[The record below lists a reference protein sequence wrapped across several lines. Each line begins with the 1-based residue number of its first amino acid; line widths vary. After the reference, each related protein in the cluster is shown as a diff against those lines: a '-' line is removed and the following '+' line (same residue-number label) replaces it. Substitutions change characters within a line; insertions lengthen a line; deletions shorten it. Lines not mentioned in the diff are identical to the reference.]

1 MRSRPQPVAAGSN
14 GFRANQA
21 VFAPEGRFVCPF
33 PIICR
38 WAESAAVG
46 AATFANELV
55 GWFLVSFGLLV
66 LVWVVAVCALV
77 VAGRRTDARAL
88 AGFIPDCLLLMR
100 RLLADP
106 RVPRRR
112 KLLLVGL
119 VGYLALPF
127 DLVPDFIPI
136 AGQLDDVIIV
146 GLVLRSFVRVDGGA
160 LVREHSPRPG
170 RSLELVLRAAG
181 VRDRA
186 RDQALAAQPRL
197 VTRRGPVIPIEN
209 LRPSGRLLRGRDEQ
223 A

>member
-1 MRSRPQPVAAGSN
+1 MS
-14 GFRANQA
+14 
-21 VFAPEGRFVCPF
+21 
-33 PIICR
+33 
-38 WAESAAVG
+38 WW
-46 AATFANELV
+46 
-55 GWFLVSFGLLV
+55 GWFVVSFGLLV

-112 KLLLVGL
+112 KLLLVGF

-146 GLVLRSFVRVDGGA
+146 GLVLRSVVRVDGGA
-160 LVREHSPRPG
+160 LVREHWPGPG
-170 RSLELVLRAAG
+170 RSHELVLWAAG
-181 VRDRA
+181 CHHRA
-186 RDQALAAQPRL
+186 
-197 VTRRGPVIPIEN
+197 
-209 LRPSGRLLRGRDEQ
+209 SEQ
-223 A
+223 SNGD